1 MPPPPWARMARRR
14 SATTAHA
21 CPPWDDETT
30 GEPIPTSWPRA
41 TPVRACAS
49 RRSWATAWAA
59 VPAIAAP
66 GAADQAATD
75 DGGAGQRQPEL
86 DDQPPAFGAPA
97 QLAVLVGPGV
107 GALDHPAAAR
117 LDRGWQPAGGDL
129 AHHATL

>member
-1 MPPPPWARMARRR
+1 MWVLWRGSRLWQSPWQPDI
-14 SATTAHA
+14 
-21 CPPWDDETT
+21 C
-30 GEPIPTSWPRA
+30 TSVVSSEMQRPL
-41 TPVRACAS
+41 RACAS